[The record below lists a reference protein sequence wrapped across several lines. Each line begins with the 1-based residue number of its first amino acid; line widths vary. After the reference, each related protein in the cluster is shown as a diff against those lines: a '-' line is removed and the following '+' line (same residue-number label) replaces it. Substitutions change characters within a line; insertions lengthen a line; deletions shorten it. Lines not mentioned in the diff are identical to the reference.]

1 MKDKW
6 IKKWQVNGSNGHVWT
21 VSKSKTGEWGC
32 SCPVWKFRRQECHHI
47 LSVKDNETFYE
58 KEEANGGKHIC
69 PGNVP
74 EVTEKDGILL
84 YPLVP
89 FGPSGVPLAA
99 TIICDLNRM
108 GADREQLKRYGE
120 KMFPK
125 TPMRDILGYVETH
138 GRYVYTE
145 FIEGQ
150 GWTNPIFK
158 KNEDID
164 NHCTSPNM

>member
-1 MKDKW
+1 MEW
-6 IKKWQVNGSNGHVWT
+6 INKYKVHGSNGHLWT

-47 LSVKDNETFYE
+47 LSVKNGELPV
-58 KEEANGGKHIC
+58 EEANGGREIR

-99 TIICDLNRM
+99 TIIYDLNRM
-108 GADREQLKRYGE
+108 GADREQLKRYRE

-125 TPMRDILGYVETH
+125 TPMRNILSYVETH

-145 FIEGQ
+145 FIKGQ

-158 KNEDID
+158 RMGIR
-164 NHCTSPNM
+164 